1 MATFFLARII
11 GRRNFLTRRLNF
23 HSSHRQLNCWAPIQW
38 INEAHLHNCTVN
50 EAGTHWQG
58 SLSRSSDSE
67 GPQASHWHVT
77 SIQLSPLSPLP
88 PPLCGRS
95 SPGTGQAVG
104 VRRRSTAR
112 TAMSLVPVVL
122 RGGYHGSH
130 LSLRLLGSR
139 ATKNDSRAL
148 VRSLSSFIGVC
159 MPRAPP
165 FCMGGAPFDPGNSLH
180 PLSPPWLLQVDDN
193 PLPLLCGPR
202 TTWIPR
208 VSVRVRP
215 SFYLLER
222 TVGSKD
228 GRRDDSWLVLWLS
241 CLPCPV
247 LGQSFMPP

>member
-1 MATFFLARII
+1 VSQVIT
-11 GRRNFLTRRLNF
+11 GN
-23 HSSHRQLNCWAPIQW
+23 
-38 INEAHLHNCTVN
+38 
-50 EAGTHWQG
+50 
-58 SLSRSSDSE
+58 
-67 GPQASHWHVT
+67 
-77 SIQLSPLSPLP
+77 
-88 PPLCGRS
+88 
-95 SPGTGQAVG
+95 GTGGGRTEAVNG
-104 VRRRSTAR
+104 ADRHVIGSRRTTWR
-112 TAMSLVPVVL
+112 VPWQPP
-122 RGGYHGSH
+122 

-193 PLPLLCGPR
+193 PLPLVCEPR

-215 SFYLLER
+215 SFYLLQR

-228 GRRDDSWLVLWLS
+228 GRRDDSGLAL
-241 CLPCPV
+241 
-247 LGQSFMPP
+247 